1 VATGGGMT
9 AAPPTQAA
17 QAIDLMI
24 SDIDGTLLTPEKTLT
39 PLAIAAVRRLG
50 EAGVGFTLVSSRP
63 PRGMAALIQ
72 ALDVRLPFAGFNG
85 ANIVDAQ
92 GALLSRHTLAPAA
105 ARTMLALLEA
115 RGVDAWVFADG
126 DWRLR
131 DPSGVDVDRERRTVG
146 FDPVVVKG
154 FDDVAAR
161 IDKIVGVSSDH
172 ILLIQVEAE
181 ARARLGA
188 DVVVQR
194 SQPYY
199 LDATHPLANKGDAVK
214 ALCRLIGVAHN
225 RAAVIGD
232 MFNDTAMFAVAGLS
246 IAMGQAPAAV
256 KAAADVVTA
265 DADANGFAQAIDRFI
280 LGRKQAK
287 A

>member
-1 VATGGGMT
+1 MTVADTT
-9 AAPPTQAA
+9 RAA

-39 PLAIAAVRRLG
+39 PLAIAAVRRLDD
-50 EAGVGFTLVSSRP
+50 AGVGFTLVSSRP

-92 GALLSRHTLAPAA
+92 GAVRRRHTLAATA

-115 RGVDAWVFADG
+115 RGVAAWVFAD
-126 DWRLR
+126 DQWFLR
-131 DPSGVDVDRERRTVG
+131 DPAGVDVDRERRTVG

-154 FDDVAAR
+154 FDNVVAR
-161 IDKIVGVSSDH
+161 IDKIVGVSDDH
-172 ILLIQVEAE
+172 VLLTQIEAE

-188 DVVVQR
+188 GAVVQR
-194 SQPYY
+194 SPPYY
-199 LDATHPLANKGDAVK
+199 LDATHPLANKGEAVK
-214 ALCRLIGVAHN
+214 ALCRMIGVAPN
-225 RAAVIGD
+225 QAAVIGD

-265 DADANGFAQAIDRFI
+265 GADADGFAKAIDRFV
-280 LGRKQAK
+280 LGCKQAR